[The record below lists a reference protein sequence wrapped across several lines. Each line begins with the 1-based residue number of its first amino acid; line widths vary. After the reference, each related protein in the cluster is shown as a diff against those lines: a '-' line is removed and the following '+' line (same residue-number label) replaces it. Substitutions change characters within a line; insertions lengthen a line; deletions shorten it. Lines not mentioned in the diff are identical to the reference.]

1 MIESIIVASIFF
13 ALVTVYLLLFRK
25 YSHQIY
31 SDALLALFLIV
42 YALNIGSYLIVVFKW
57 LLEVPYLYKTVA
69 PISYLAPPLA
79 YLYVRSVL
87 KNEIKFQ
94 TKDLWHFL
102 PVLLIAIN
110 YLPVYFMPFAEKAAL
125 INRVVEDPFG
135 VLYEKDGFLPP
146 YFQLAKPIQC
156 VVYFILQWRLLH
168 LFKKNKIKS
177 SFNKQTKLVV
187 QWIKVFNILIST
199 TVFSFLLLV
208 AVLFVGMS
216 QKEANQD
223 FARFSMLLLSLSIL
237 YLSSYLIL
245 NPQLLFGLPYVKN
258 SPIRSVTDEV
268 ENTNVKEDFDEE
280 AKVISDY
287 FDREK
292 PYLTHQL
299 TIRDVSV
306 AVDIPLHELSFILN
320 RYFEQRFTDYVNGY
334 RIKYVVEKIKEGYL
348 NQYTQEALALEAGF
362 KTKHGFYDA
371 FRKVHSCTPAEFAE
385 KYNN

>member
-1 MIESIIVASIFF
+1 MIETIIIASIFF
-13 ALVTVYLLLFRK
+13 ALVTVYLLIFRK

-31 SDALLALFLIV
+31 SDALLALFLVV
-42 YALNIGSYLIVVFKW
+42 YALNIGSYLIVDFKW
-57 LLEVPYLYKTVA
+57 LTEVPFLYKVAA

-94 TKDLWHFL
+94 INDMWHFM
-102 PVLLIAIN
+102 PVLLVAIN
-110 YLPVYFMPFAEKAAL
+110 YLPVYLMPFDEKAVLVA
-125 INRVVEDPFG
+125 RVVEDPFG

-146 YFQLAKPIQC
+146 YFQFAKPVQC
-156 VVYFILQWRLLH
+156 VLYFIFQWQLLNR
-168 LFKKNKIKS
+168 FKQNKILT

-187 QWIKVFNILIST
+187 HWIKVFNILIST

-208 AVLFVGMS
+208 IVLFMGMD

-223 FARFSMLLLSLSIL
+223 FARFSMLLLAISIL

-258 SPIRSVTDEV
+258 SPISSANDEV
-268 ENTNVKEDFDEE
+268 KNANVKEDFDKE
-280 AKVISDY
+280 AKVITDY

-292 PYLTHQL
+292 PYLTPQL

-320 RYFEQRFTDYVNGY
+320 RYFELRFTEFVNGY

-385 KYNN
+385 KYSI

>member
-1 MIESIIVASIFF
+1 MIETIIIGSIFF
-13 ALVTVYLLLFRK
+13 ALVTVYLLIFRK

-31 SDALLALFLIV
+31 SDALLALFLVV
-42 YALNIGSYLIVVFKW
+42 YALNIGSYLIVAFKW
-57 LLEVPYLYKTVA
+57 LAEVPFLYKVAA

-94 TKDLWHFL
+94 INDLWHFI
-102 PVLLIAIN
+102 PVLLVAIN
-110 YLPVYFMPFAEKAAL
+110 YLPVYLMPFDEKVVLVA
-125 INRVVEDPFG
+125 RVVEDPFG

-146 YFQLAKPIQC
+146 YFQFAKPVQC
-156 VVYFILQWRLLH
+156 VLYFIFQWQLLNR
-168 LFKKNKIKS
+168 FKQNKILT

-187 QWIKVFNILIST
+187 HWIKVFNILIST

-208 AVLFVGMS
+208 VVLFMGMD

-223 FARFSMLLLSLSIL
+223 FARFSMLLLALSIL

-258 SPIRSVTDEV
+258 SPKSSATTEV
-268 ENTNVKEDFDEE
+268 ENANVKEDFDKE

-287 FDREK
+287 FNREK
-292 PYLTHQL
+292 PYLTPQL

-306 AVDIPLHELSFILN
+306 AVNIPLHELSFILN
-320 RYFEQRFTDYVNGY
+320 RYFEQRFTEYVNGY
-334 RIKYVVEKIKEGYL
+334 RIKYVVEKIKDGYL

-385 KYNN
+385 KYGN

>member
-1 MIESIIVASIFF
+1 MIETIIIGSIFF
-13 ALVTVYLLLFRK
+13 ALVTVYLLIFRK

-31 SDALLALFLIV
+31 SDALLALFLVV

-57 LLEVPYLYKTVA
+57 LTEVPFLYKVAA

-94 TKDLWHFL
+94 SNDLWHFI
-102 PVLLIAIN
+102 PVLLVAIN
-110 YLPVYFMPFAEKAAL
+110 YLPVYLMPFDEKAVLVA
-125 INRVVEDPFG
+125 RVVEDPFG

-146 YFQLAKPIQC
+146 YFQFAKPVQC
-156 VVYFILQWRLLH
+156 VLYFIFQWQLLNR
-168 LFKKNKIKS
+168 FKQNKILT

-187 QWIKVFNILIST
+187 HWIKVFNILIST

-208 AVLFVGMS
+208 VVLFMGMD

-223 FARFSMLLLSLSIL
+223 FARFSMLLLALSIL

-258 SPIRSVTDEV
+258 SPISSATDEV
-268 ENTNVKEDFDEE
+268 ENANVKEDFDKE
-280 AKVISDY
+280 AKVIMDY
-287 FDREK
+287 FEREK
-292 PYLTHQL
+292 PYLTPQL

-306 AVDIPLHELSFILN
+306 AVNIPLHELSFILN
-320 RYFEQRFTDYVNGY
+320 RYFELRFTEYVNGY

-385 KYNN
+385 KYSI